1 MKKLFQNVSY
11 SVFCMILFVLLLI
24 AMLLGIY
31 IGAVN
36 IRVDWIFEIII
47 NQLFRQDI
55 FAPQW
60 PESAVSIIW
69 QLRFPKVLAAAC
81 IGASLSLSGIMM
93 QALTKNALAEPFV
106 LGISSGAATGAVAA
120 LLMGGLPLIG
130 SFSTS
135 AGAFGGALLT
145 SFLVF
150 VLANARGNPSTTRL
164 VLTGMAMAASFGA
177 LTNLIIFLTPDTHKI
192 NSAMFW
198 MTGSLSGVYW
208 KNIPLIVSA
217 FFLGLCI
224 TLLLN
229 RSLDALLMG
238 EERAVT
244 LGVDT
249 KKLKRILI
257 ITSSLLTGIMVS
269 VSGVIG
275 FVGLVVP
282 HIARTLFGAAHRR
295 MIPVAML
302 MGGIFMVA
310 ADILAR
316 VLAKPEEMPIGIITA
331 LIGAPFFLGLL
342 YHSSYKFGE

>member
-130 SFSTS
+130 SFS
-135 AGAFGGALLT
+135 
-145 SFLVF
+145 
-150 VLANARGNPSTTRL
+150 N
-164 VLTGMAMAASFGA
+164 
-177 LTNLIIFLTPDTHKI
+177 
-192 NSAMFW
+192 
-198 MTGSLSGVYW
+198 
-208 KNIPLIVSA
+208 
-217 FFLGLCI
+217 
-224 TLLLN
+224 
-229 RSLDALLMG
+229 
-238 EERAVT
+238 
-244 LGVDT
+244 
-249 KKLKRILI
+249 
-257 ITSSLLTGIMVS
+257 
-269 VSGVIG
+269 
-275 FVGLVVP
+275 
-282 HIARTLFGAAHRR
+282 
-295 MIPVAML
+295 
-302 MGGIFMVA
+302 
-310 ADILAR
+310 
-316 VLAKPEEMPIGIITA
+316 
-331 LIGAPFFLGLL
+331 
-342 YHSSYKFGE
+342 